1 MACHNIMKNN
11 TYQQVD
17 APPKPGEP
25 ITAHSLQTFFPG
37 YFALVM
43 ATGIVSIAAF
53 LCGLKQI
60 AKTLLVANIIFYIA
74 LWLILIARALKYP
87 RDVRKDIVSSSR
99 GVTFLTIVAANNVL
113 GNQFALM
120 TPNKDVAIFLWEL
133 GIVLWLLIT
142 YAFFLVIT
150 AKEPKQGLEV
160 SISGAWLLVVVATE
174 SIAVLGAL
182 IANDM
187 AHQEVIIF
195 ISFCAF
201 LIGGMHYMVFIS
213 LIIYRWLFMNMKAEL
228 LTPPYWINMGAV
240 AITTL
245 AGARLLMYTEH
256 HQWITGIQYFLPGFT
271 VFFWAFATW
280 WIPILLLLPI
290 WRHII
295 QKVPVKYDPQY
306 WSLVFPSGMYAVATL
321 NFSKVLHLSFL
332 VPIYTAFIYFS
343 ISAWCIVFIGMI
355 RNIYYYAKSIIRI
368 KSLTK

>member
-1 MACHNIMKNN
+1 MENSKF
-11 TYQQVD
+11 QQGT

-25 ITAHSLQTFFPG
+25 ITIHSLQSFFPG

-43 ATGIVSIAAF
+43 ATGIVSIGAF
-53 LCGLKQI
+53 LYDLKQL
-60 AKTLLVANIIFYIA
+60 ATVLLIANIIFYIT
-74 LWLILIARALKYP
+74 LWAILILRIFKYP
-87 RDVRKDIVSSSR
+87 GDVWKDIISSSR

-113 GNQFALM
+113 GNQFAIM
-120 TPNKDVAIFLWEL
+120 TSNKDAAIILWEV
-133 GIVLWLLIT
+133 GIILWLIIT
-142 YAFFLVIT
+142 YTFFVVIT
-150 AKEPKQGLEV
+150 AKEPKQGIEV

-187 AHQEVIIF
+187 AHKEVIIF

-213 LIIYRWLFMNMKAEL
+213 LIIYRWLFMSMKAEL

-245 AGARLLMYTEH
+245 AGSRLLMFTQQHE
-256 HQWITGIQYFLPGFT
+256 WINGIQYFLPGFT

-280 WIPILLLLPI
+280 WIPILLLLPV

-295 QKVPVKYDPQY
+295 QKVPIKYDPQY
-306 WSLVFPSGMYAVATL
+306 WSLVFPAGMYAVATF
-321 NFSKVLHLSFL
+321 NFSKALDLPFL
-332 VPIYTAFIYFS
+332 LPISTIFIYFS
-343 ISAWCIVFIGMI
+343 IVAWGIVFIGMI
-355 RNIYYYAKSIIRI
+355 RRLLLFFISR
-368 KSLTK
+368 

>member
-1 MACHNIMKNN
+1 MENN
-11 TYQQVD
+11 TYHQND

-25 ITAHSLQTFFPG
+25 ITIHSLQTFFPG

-43 ATGIVSIAAF
+43 ATGIVSIGAY
-53 LCGLKQI
+53 LYDLKQI
-60 AKTLLVANIIFYIA
+60 AMVLLVANVLFYIV
-74 LWLILIARALKYP
+74 LWIILILRIFKYP
-87 RDVRKDIVSSSR
+87 ADVRKDIVSSSR

-113 GNQFALM
+113 GNQFAIM
-120 TPNKDVAIFLWEL
+120 TSNKDAAIILWEV
-133 GIVLWLLIT
+133 GIVLWLIIT
-142 YAFFLVIT
+142 YTFFVVIT
-150 AKEPKQGLEV
+150 AKEPKQGIEV

-187 AHQEVIIF
+187 GHKEVIIF

-213 LIIYRWLFMNMKAEL
+213 LIIYRWLFMSMKAEL

-245 AGARLLMYTEH
+245 AGSRLLMFTQH
-256 HQWITGIQYFLPGFT
+256 HEWISGIQYFLPGFT

-280 WIPILLLLPI
+280 WIPILLLLPV

-295 QKVPVKYDPQY
+295 QKVPIKYDPQY
-306 WSLVFPSGMYAVATL
+306 WSLVFPAGMYAVATF
-321 NFSKVLHLSFL
+321 NFSKALDLPFL
-332 VPIYTAFIYFS
+332 LPISAAFIYFS
-343 ISAWCIVFIGMI
+343 IIAWCIVFTGMI
-355 RNIYYYAKSIIRI
+355 RKIYFLYRGGR
-368 KSLTK
+368 